1 MPILGSQGSQLI
13 RSFLQP
19 LLAAIN
25 SVSKGGSLGSLVVSF
40 TPANSGPA
48 ATSFTV
54 TSSPGGLTASGASSP
69 ITVTGLT
76 PGTSY
81 SFTIVA
87 SNAVGSSAASAASSS
102 LAASQYLCLSGGT
115 LTGSNCVTSSSY
127 AATYNAGYYSCGP
140 GASYCTS
147 NAACG
152 ITKANCTSI
161 TGGAGCFYI
170 VGCAFGGNRN
180 EGRQSNGTFISA
192 FYSCPSGGTVS
203 GSDCVTTSSYAASI
217 G

>member
-19 LLAAIN
+19 LLATID

-54 TSSPGGLTASGASSP
+54 TSSPGGITASGASSP

-81 SFTIVA
+81 SFTVVA

-102 LAASQYLCLSGGT
+102 VAASQYVCSVGSVS
-115 LTGSNCVTSSSY
+115 GSNCVFGAISY
-127 AATYNAGYYSCGP
+127 TD
-140 GASYCTS
+140 
-147 NAACG
+147 
-152 ITKANCTSI
+152 
-161 TGGAGCFYI
+161 
-170 VGCAFGGNRN
+170 
-180 EGRQSNGTFISA
+180 
-192 FYSCPSGGTVS
+192 YSCPPYMGLPQLLGCRNGSGVDYVVPPSTGINNGCIRGGAQYVCCRGEGYGSTYAPVCTAYTAYYCQYGGSLS
-203 GSDCVTTSSYAASI
+203 GSTCTIAASI